1 MHPGIKLVFTA
12 SLALLL
18 LPGRLDYAA
27 PADQKDLK
35 EVLRRLDIAA
45 ANFHSTSADFVAD
58 TEQTDPVPDTDIQ
71 KGVVYYQREGK
82 TFKMSAHINEANRK
96 PVANA
101 YTFSGGQLAYYEH
114 AANQITRFAKAGQ
127 YESYAMLGF
136 GASGKE
142 LEEKWEITYLG
153 SEMIGGVKTE
163 KLELVAKD
171 PEIRKIVVKVT
182 IWIDVERAVSLR
194 QRFDQRNSYRICNY
208 SNFKFNQPL
217 PKDAFTFKTG
227 PNPTYIN
234 R

>member
-1 MHPGIKLVFTA
+1 MHTGIKLVFAA
-12 SLALLL
+12 SIALLL
-18 LPGRLDYAA
+18 LPGLAFAA
-27 PADQKDLK
+27 PADQKNLK
-35 EVLRRLDIAA
+35 EILRRLDAAA
-45 ANFHSTSADFVAD
+45 ANFHSTSADLVAD

-71 KGVVYYQREGK
+71 KGAVYYLREGK
-82 TFKMSAHINEANRK
+82 IFKMSAHIHESNGK

-114 AANQITRFAKAGQ
+114 ATNQITRFAKAGQ

-142 LEEKWEITYLG
+142 LEEKWEIAYLG

-182 IWIDVERAVSLR
+182 IWVDPERAISLR
-194 QRFDQRNSYRICNY
+194 QRFDQRNSYRICAY
-208 SNFKFNQPL
+208 SNFRINQPL
-217 PKDAFTFKTG
+217 PRDAFTFKTD
-227 PNPTYIN
+227 PNPTYVN

>member
-1 MHPGIKLVFTA
+1 
-12 SLALLL
+12 
-18 LPGRLDYAA
+18 
-27 PADQKDLK
+27 
-35 EVLRRLDIAA
+35 
-45 ANFHSTSADFVAD
+45 
-58 TEQTDPVPDTDIQ
+58 
-71 KGVVYYQREGK
+71 
-82 TFKMSAHINEANRK
+82 
-96 PVANA
+96 
-101 YTFSGGQLAYYEH
+101 
-114 AANQITRFAKAGQ
+114 
-127 YESYAMLGF
+127 
-136 GASGKE
+136 
-142 LEEKWEITYLG
+142 
-153 SEMIGGVKTE
+153 MIGGVKTE